1 MENPAEGIR
10 QKRATVA
17 VIGLGY
23 VGLPLACTVAH
34 TGFRVLG
41 IERDP
46 TKAADISEG
55 LCTMGG
61 DEPGLVDLLAEVL
74 EAGRLKVTT
83 DHQDCREADVIL
95 IAVETPVDAD
105 SKAPTYEALRAA
117 LSALGPNLKPGTLV
131 IVESTIAPGTMDGV
145 VRPVLEETSALKADG
160 DFYLAFCPE
169 RVMPGKLLANLRNC
183 DRVIGGATPEA
194 AELARELYRHFVEA
208 DLDLTD
214 TLTAELVK
222 ATENTYRDVQI
233 AFANEIALLCE
244 NVGANVHEVRELVN
258 KSPFRDMHVP
268 GAGVG
273 GHCIP
278 KDPWLLLH
286 GTQGKLQARLV
297 PTARSI
303 NDSMPLH
310 VAELAEECLVASGR
324 KMQGAQVTVLG
335 YAYLENTSDARNSPT
350 ITLVQSLE
358 ESGATITVHDPHFEE
373 YDLDLQE
380 AVSGSDCVILMVA
393 HDEYRALD
401 LADLR
406 VWVSTPVL
414 VDGRNVW
421 DKTRA
426 RDLGFVYAGVGNR

>member
-1 MENPAEGIR
+1 MEDLAERIR

-23 VGLPLACTVAH
+23 VGLPVACTLAQA
-34 TGFRVLG
+34 GFRVLG

-46 TKAADISEG
+46 LKAADINEG
-55 LCTMGG
+55 LCPIGG
-61 DEPGLVDLLAEVL
+61 HEPGLADLLAGVL
-74 EAGRLKVTT
+74 DSGRLKVST
-83 DHQDCREADVIL
+83 DHQECREADVIL
-95 IAVETPVDAD
+95 IAVETPVDAH
-105 SKAPTYEALRAA
+105 SKAPTYEALRGA
-117 LSALGPNLKPGTLV
+117 LSTLGPRLQPGALV
-131 IVESTIAPGTMDGV
+131 IVESTIAPGTMEGV
-145 VRPVLEETSALKADG
+145 VKPLLEETSSLKAEG

-169 RVMPGKLLANLRNC
+169 RVMPGKLLANLRSC
-183 DRVIGGATPEA
+183 DRVIGGTTPEA
-194 AELARELYRHFVEA
+194 AEVARELYRHFVSA

-258 KSPFRDMHVP
+258 KSPSRDMHVP

-310 VAELAEECLVASGR
+310 VAELAREGLAASGR
-324 KMQGAQVTVLG
+324 ELRGAKVTVLG

-350 ITLVQSLE
+350 IPLVESLR
-358 ESGATITVHDPHFEE
+358 ESGATVTIHDPHFAE
-373 YDLDLQE
+373 YDLDLQK
-380 AVSGSDCVILMVA
+380 AISGSDCVILMVA

-401 LADLR
+401 LADLSA
-406 VWVSTPVL
+406 WVSTPVL

-421 DKTRA
+421 DKSKA